1 MESTANLPALMQT
14 RPIYPEKH
22 LQTFEDSRSFLL
34 GLSYRILGSFSDAED
49 VVQDVFIK
57 WSETAIDQLDN
68 PRAWLTTVCTRQS
81 IDLLRAAHKSRTEY
95 IGTWLPEPFYE
106 SAYGSHLIS
115 DDLSAEQ
122 ESDETLSTAFML
134 LLERLSPK
142 ERAAYLLYEIFDQPY
157 AEIARILEISAV
169 YCRQLITRARQHI
182 SNEKSQITTLPSHRQ
197 QALLAAFQH
206 AVQTGNLEQLSQ
218 LLTEDIQ
225 LQADGGGKVSA
236 VAMLA
241 GKEAVLRFFERLLFS
256 NWSQLSWRGDTIHD
270 GAGFICTDQ
279 QDQVNMALTFAFS
292 STGQISNLYV
302 VRNPDKL
309 KVNRHSTPPK
319 SD

>member
-1 MESTANLPALMQT
+1 MSNPSTEAEP
-14 RPIYPEKH
+14 H
-22 LQTFEDSRSFLL
+22 LQTFERSRSFLL

-57 WSETAIDQLDN
+57 WSQTPIETLDN
-68 PRAWLTTVCTRQS
+68 PQAWLTTVCTRQS

-95 IGTWLPEPFYE
+95 VGTWLPEPFYE
-106 SAYGSHLIS
+106 SADASHLIS
-115 DDLSAEQ
+115 EDLSAEQ

-157 AEIARILEISAV
+157 AEIARILELSVV
-169 YCRQLITRARQHI
+169 YCRQLIARARQHVAD
-182 SNEKSQITTLPSHRQ
+182 EKSQITTLPTHRQ

-236 VAMLA
+236 TGLLA
-241 GKEAVLRFFERLLFS
+241 GKEAVLHFFERLLFS
-256 NWSQLSWRGDTIHD
+256 HWSQLTWHDEMIHD
-270 GAGFICTDQ
+270 GAGFVCRDQ

-292 STGQISNLYV
+292 PTGQISNLYV

-309 KVNRHSTPPK
+309 KVS
-319 SD
+319 